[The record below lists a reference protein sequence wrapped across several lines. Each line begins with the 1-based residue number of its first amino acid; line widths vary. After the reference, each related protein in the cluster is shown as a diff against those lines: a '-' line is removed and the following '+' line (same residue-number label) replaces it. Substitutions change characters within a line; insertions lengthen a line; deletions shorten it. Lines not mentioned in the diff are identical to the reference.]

1 MVNLETI
8 INDDRYDFLKESPH
22 LGRNVFLL
30 GLGGSHAYGTNNEN
44 SDVDV
49 RGCALNSKNEILLRH
64 DFEQVV
70 DTTTDTTIYS
80 FNKLINLLVNCNP
93 NVIEILGLK
102 PEHYLFINKIGEELL
117 KNKSMFLSKKA
128 THSFGG
134 YANAQLRRLD
144 NKSARLAGMEE
155 REKHVLNS
163 INNASYTFREKY
175 ATYTD
180 DQLKLYVGQSEHEDM
195 EYEIFMDITLKHY
208 PLRDWKGLYSEMSNI
223 IRDYSKIGKRNKN
236 AIEHNKLGKHM
247 CHLVR
252 LYYMAFDILEKKEI
266 ITYRKAEHDF
276 LMDIRNGK
284 FLDDNRQP
292 VPEFFEIVSD
302 LEKRLAYDVENTDL
316 PEYPDYD
323 SINCFVAEVNER
335 IVKGE
340 YE

>member
-8 INDDRYDFLKESPH
+8 INDDRYDFLKENPH

-284 FLDDNRQP
+284 FLDDTRQP

>member
-8 INDDRYDFLKESPH
+8 INDDRYDFLKENPH

-49 RGCALNSKNEILLRH
+49 RGCALNSKNEILLGH

>member
-8 INDDRYDFLKESPH
+8 INDDRYDFLKENPH

-134 YANAQLRRLD
+134 YANAQ
-144 NKSARLAGMEE
+144 
-155 REKHVLNS
+155 
-163 INNASYTFREKY
+163 
-175 ATYTD
+175 
-180 DQLKLYVGQSEHEDM
+180 
-195 EYEIFMDITLKHY
+195 
-208 PLRDWKGLYSEMSNI
+208 
-223 IRDYSKIGKRNKN
+223 
-236 AIEHNKLGKHM
+236 
-247 CHLVR
+247 
-252 LYYMAFDILEKKEI
+252 
-266 ITYRKAEHDF
+266 
-276 LMDIRNGK
+276 
-284 FLDDNRQP
+284 
-292 VPEFFEIVSD
+292 
-302 LEKRLAYDVENTDL
+302 
-316 PEYPDYD
+316 
-323 SINCFVAEVNER
+323 
-335 IVKGE
+335 
-340 YE
+340 

>member
-8 INDDRYDFLKESPH
+8 INDDRYDFLKENPH

-252 LYYMAFDILEKKEI
+252 LYYMAFDILKKKEI

>member
-1 MVNLETI
+1 
-8 INDDRYDFLKESPH
+8 
-22 LGRNVFLL
+22 
-30 GLGGSHAYGTNNEN
+30 
-44 SDVDV
+44 
-49 RGCALNSKNEILLRH
+49 
-64 DFEQVV
+64 
-70 DTTTDTTIYS
+70 
-80 FNKLINLLVNCNP
+80 
-93 NVIEILGLK
+93 
-102 PEHYLFINKIGEELL
+102 
-117 KNKSMFLSKKA
+117 
-128 THSFGG
+128 
-134 YANAQLRRLD
+134 
-144 NKSARLAGMEE
+144 MEE

-175 ATYTD
+175 ATYAD

-195 EYEIFMDITLKHY
+195 EHEIFMDITLKHY

-252 LYYMAFDILEKKEI
+252 LYYMVFDILEKKEI

-302 LEKRLAYDVENTDL
+302 LEKRLAYDAENTDL

-340 YE
+340 YEWL

>member
-1 MVNLETI
+1 MEEIKMLLKTSSYNFLREDTHLNNNI
-8 INDDRYDFLKESPH
+8 I
-22 LGRNVFLL
+22 LL